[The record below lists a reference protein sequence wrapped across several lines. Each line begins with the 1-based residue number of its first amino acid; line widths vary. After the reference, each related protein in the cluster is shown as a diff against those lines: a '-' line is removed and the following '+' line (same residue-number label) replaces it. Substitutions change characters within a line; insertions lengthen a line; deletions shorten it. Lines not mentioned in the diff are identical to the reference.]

1 MKNGIPKEKEGK
13 FDVNW
18 RFRFLW
24 VEQNQG
30 F

>member
-1 MKNGIPKEKEGK
+1 MKNGIPKKKEGK
-13 FDVNW
+13 FDENW

-24 VEQNQG
+24 VEQKQG